1 MENYP
6 ENHRVRWTNK
16 ENTQL
21 YKEIKNN
28 MDLET
33 IADNHKRTIGAIK
46 FKLIRYAIELAET
59 DQTLSMYDLC
69 NKTTL
74 SREDL
79 IEGFDK
85 LKFDYDYMDLSVDDN
100 SNENCSCEE
109 KTENDL
115 IVGILT
121 KLNNKINIIAG
132 TAMFYSLAK
141 LGIYMWILRNQ
152 ANRID

>member
-6 ENHRVRWTNK
+6 ENHRARWTNK

-46 FKLIRYAIELAET
+46 YKLIRYAIELAET
-59 DQTLSMYDLC
+59 DQTLSIYDLC

-85 LKFDYDYMDLSVDDN
+85 LKFDYNYMDISVDDN
-100 SNENCSCEE
+100 SNENNES
-109 KTENDL
+109 NDL
-115 IVGILT
+115 IVTMII
-121 KLNNKINIIAG
+121 KINNKINIITG
-132 TAMFYSLAK
+132 TIAFYSLAK
-141 LGIYMWILRNQ
+141 ISIYLWILRNQ
-152 ANRID
+152 ASRID

>member
-6 ENHRVRWTNK
+6 ENHRARWTNK

-59 DQTLSMYDLC
+59 DQTLSIYDLC

-85 LKFDYDYMDLSVDDN
+85 LKFDYNYMDISVDDN
-100 SNENCSCEE
+100 SNENNES
-109 KTENDL
+109 NDL
-115 IVGILT
+115 IVTMII
-121 KLNNKINIIAG
+121 KINNKINIITG
-132 TAMFYSLAK
+132 TIAFYSLAK
-141 LGIYMWILRNQ
+141 ISIYLWILRNQ
-152 ANRID
+152 ASRID

>member
-28 MDLET
+28 TDLET
-33 IADNHKRTIGAIK
+33 IANNHKRTVGSIK
-46 FKLIRYAIELAET
+46 YKLIRYAIELAET
-59 DQTLSMYDLC
+59 DQTLTMNDLC
-69 NKTTL
+69 YKTTL

-85 LKFDYDYMDLSVDDN
+85 LKFDYDYMDLSVDDYVSNDDN
-100 SNENCSCEE
+100 S
-109 KTENDL
+109 NDL
-115 IVGILT
+115 IVTMIT
-121 KLNNKINIIAG
+121 KLNTKINIIAG

-141 LGIYMWILRNQ
+141 IGIYLWILRNQ